1 MEKKQKYIFDLD
13 LMLKI
18 CKECGVE
25 VKHGYGRI
33 TLNGEPIRVSEL
45 FPLVTCG
52 ECAHRHESEFCE
64 CRPDDFF
71 CADGER
77 NETKLANYYNELIVN
92 LETAGEW
99 ERLGELS
106 DHDRSNL
113 YFQAANAIRQL
124 RKERE
129 RCEGCAKATRE
140 VIERLQDRIAELMK
154 EQYGK

>member
-1 MEKKQKYIFDLD
+1 MNDLVNKD
-13 LMLKI
+13 DVINLILDVSDNPYLSTTVKNELKCAAHKI
-18 CKECGVE
+18 AMQ
-25 VKHGYGRI
+25 
-33 TLNGEPIRVSEL
+33 VSQI
-45 FPLVTCG
+45 VTCG

-92 LETAGEW
+92 LEAAGEW

-140 VIERLQDRIAELMK
+140 VIGRLQDRIVELMEEK
-154 EQYGK
+154 HGH

>member
-1 MEKKQKYIFDLD
+1 MEKLSDVINLILEVSNNPCLPTTTKNE
-13 LMLKI
+13 LKCAAHKI
-18 CKECGVE
+18 AGQVPQ
-25 VKHGYGRI
+25 I
-33 TLNGEPIRVSEL
+33 
-45 FPLVTCG
+45 VTCG

-106 DHDRSNL
+106 NHDRSNL

-129 RCEGCAKATRE
+129 RCEGCAEATRE
-140 VIERLQDRIAELMK
+140 VIGRLQDRIVELMK
-154 EQYGK
+154 E